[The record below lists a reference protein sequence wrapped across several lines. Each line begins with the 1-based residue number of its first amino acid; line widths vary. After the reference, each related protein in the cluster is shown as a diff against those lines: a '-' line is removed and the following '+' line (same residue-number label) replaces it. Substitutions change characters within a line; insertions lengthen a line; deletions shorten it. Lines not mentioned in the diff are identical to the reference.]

1 MTERGNK
8 NIVFATS
15 SEHAAPCSFWE
26 KKWIEFMQD

>member
-26 KKWIEFMQD
+26 KKMD